1 MAMMRK
7 TILLTGVLALG
18 ATHCGGSSTPPSNTP
33 EAAPEPS
40 SASATPDGSL
50 SDAQIATI
58 TDKVNTAEIEQARI
72 AQTKSSDEQVR
83 QFAQMMIEH
92 HGQAKAQQAGLG
104 LGTADSPLS
113 QELDREAQSTLET
126 LQAKSGAEFDR
137 AYLQAQVDA
146 HQKALDTIRQQLI
159 PNAQAPELRSYLEN
173 LAPQVEQ
180 HLTQARSA
188 LEASGSASASGA
200 TGMR

>member
-7 TILLTGVLALG
+7 HILLTGALALG
-18 ATHCGGSSTPPSNTP
+18 AAHCGGSSTPPSNTP
-33 EAAPEPS
+33 EAAAEPS
-40 SASATPDGSL
+40 SASAAPAGSL

-72 AQTKSSDEQVR
+72 AQSKSSDEQVR

-113 QELDREAQSTLET
+113 QELDREAQSTLDT

-180 HLTQARSA
+180 HLAQARSA